1 MSRAFLAAALLPA
14 LVAGNLT
21 TAPATAQG
29 ATTFQ
34 TQDLPPAYPRPGAT
48 SLLENDHVIAW
59 DIAWLKQA
67 YPFHRHRY
75 DHVGVYY
82 TSGDRV
88 ITSTE
93 GERRPVSTQAWNIS
107 FQLAG
112 VTHSEE
118 GASDEPLRAVF
129 VQIKRPPRAP
139 GQPAVGQG
147 VFPADAP
154 TQRLENERV
163 TVWEYGAGAPV
174 GMSHRHAFDAVVVS
188 FGADGGPSVRWVDR
202 GTTHDGDVPSGATR
216 TFVFEIK

>member
-1 MSRAFLAAALLPA
+1 MIRVLGPTFRPVLLALVLMQAAAARPA
-14 LVAGNLT
+14 VAQ
-21 TAPATAQG
+21 A
-29 ATTFQ
+29 
-34 TQDLPPAYPRPGAT
+34 QDLPPAYPRPGAT
-48 SLLENDHVIAW
+48 SLLENADVIVW

-82 TSGDRV
+82 TSGDRIIV
-88 ITSTE
+88 STE

-129 VQIKRPPRAP
+129 VQIKRAPRAP
-139 GQPAVGQG
+139 GEPDVSQR
-147 VFPADAP
+147 VFPVDAP

-163 TVWEYGAGAPV
+163 TVWEYGAGA
-174 GMSHRHAFDAVVVS
+174 GEELSHRHAADAVVVS
-188 FGADGGPSVRWVDR
+188 FGADGRPSVRWVDR
-202 GTTHDGDVPSGATR
+202 GTTHERDVTGEAER